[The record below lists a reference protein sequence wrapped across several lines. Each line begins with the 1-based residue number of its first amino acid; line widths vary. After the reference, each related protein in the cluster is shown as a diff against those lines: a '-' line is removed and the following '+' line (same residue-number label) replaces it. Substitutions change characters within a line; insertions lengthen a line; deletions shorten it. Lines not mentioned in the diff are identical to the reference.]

1 MVQLPYCK
9 HDTDFH
15 NVEILTVELLL
26 VTVTEISLQRTLE
39 VPAGHLKRDF
49 PTISI
54 VSALLFHL
62 VLNKHL
68 TFCLK
73 RFGNQPTR
81 HEALQLFA

>member
-15 NVEILTVELLL
+15 NSTVKISTLLL
-26 VTVTEISLQRTLE
+26 VTATEISLQRTLE
-39 VPAGHLKRDF
+39 VPADHLKRDF

-62 VLNKHL
+62 VLDI
-68 TFCLK
+68 
-73 RFGNQPTR
+73 
-81 HEALQLFA
+81 